1 MRADRAIAMLPRRC
15 GALLLLALL
24 LCLLPLGA
32 SAAVNCSIT
41 NNTLSIG
48 NISVSPS
55 TPVGTVLG
63 TSGNAAI
70 TISCTGMP
78 YDNTAQGRVVTMQ
91 AGNLAPRDAS
101 DASTSAGI
109 AFATNV
115 PGVALVVTASPV
127 QADAQSCLRCG
138 PGSTA
143 GFEPTAITY
152 PSTSAVSTFTANLV
166 KTGPITPGPLGSI
179 QLMQFYWYV
188 YGKTASV
195 GPLSSLTFS
204 GGSVSVIAC
213 SVNTDSQTLN
223 VALPTVSTSAL
234 SAIGATAGT
243 TRFNIN
249 LSCQSGANVS
259 ITLSTSTPGTGAG
272 VIAPATG
279 TGKAQNVG
287 VRLLDGSQTPVTF
300 NTAKSLG
307 ATPNGALS
315 IPYYAQYYRTASPV
329 GGGQVTATATY
340 TLTYQ

>member
-1 MRADRAIAMLPRRC
+1 MRMFRFSRRI
-15 GALLLLALL
+15 GGLLLLALL

-41 NNTLSIG
+41 NNTLTIG
-48 NISVSPS
+48 DVSVSPS
-55 TPVGTVLG
+55 APVGTVLG
-63 TSGNAAI
+63 TSGNAGI

-78 YDNTAQGRVVTMQ
+78 YDNTTQGKVVTMQ

-101 DASTSAGI
+101 DSTTSAGI
-109 AFATNV
+109 SFATNV

-143 GFEPTAITY
+143 GFEPVTVNY
-152 PSTSAVSTFTANLV
+152 PPSSNSATSTFTAKLV
-166 KTGPITPGPLGSI
+166 KTGPITPGALGSI
-179 QLMQFYWYV
+179 QLMQFYWYI

-204 GGSVSVIAC
+204 GGNVSVIAC

-223 VALPTVSTSAL
+223 VALPPVSTSAL
-234 SAIGATAGT
+234 SAVGATAAT
-243 TRFNIN
+243 TAFKIN
-249 LSCQSGANVS
+249 LSCQSGSNVS
-259 ITLSTSTPGTGAG
+259 ITLTTSTPGTGAG

-279 TGKAQNVG
+279 TGKAANVG
-287 VRLLDGSQTPVTF
+287 VRLLDGSRNPVTF

-307 ATPNGALS
+307 ATPNGTLS
-315 IPYYAQYYRTASPV
+315 IPYYAQYYLTATPAGS
-329 GGGQVTATATY
+329 GQVTATATY